1 MFLSF
6 IIDTFSELRNK
17 NDKNNDDKNNV
28 CFICQINRDE
38 CLFKNIDFDKHV
50 ENVHN
55 LWNYIYFLNYLYV
68 NNSLNF
74 NWIENSVWE
83 KLKEQGTN
91 WLPTKEEYLNK

>member
-6 IIDTFSELRNK
+6 IIDTFGDLREKQGDNEEDRI
-17 NDKNNDDKNNV
+17 NI
-28 CFICQINRDE
+28 CFICQLSSDA
-38 CLFKNIDFDKHV
+38 CLTRNIDFDKHV
-50 ENVHN
+50 NNDHN
-55 LWNYIYFLNYLYV
+55 IWNYIYFLNYLYV